1 MSDEITQTAPG
12 PLALEDLQIGQ
23 RFTSGQTEVDID
35 HIKSFA
41 SQYDPQYFH
50 LDEDAAASSLF
61 GGLAASGWHT
71 AAMSMRLIVDSHIFA
86 NGMIGAGV
94 EITWPRPT
102 RPGDILHVD
111 SEILDIAPSK
121 SRPDRGMVTL
131 QSTTI
136 NQNGEAVQILT
147 SKVIVF
153 RRNP

>member
-94 EITWPRPT
+94 EIAWPRPT

>member
-1 MSDEITQTAPG
+1 M
-12 PLALEDLQIGQ
+12 
-23 RFTSGQTEVDID
+23 
-35 HIKSFA
+35 
-41 SQYDPQYFH
+41 
-50 LDEDAAASSLF
+50 
-61 GGLAASGWHT
+61 
-71 AAMSMRLIVDSHIFA
+71 DSHIFA

-94 EITWPRPT
+94 EIAWPRPT